1 MQDQAKTAISQNVKA
16 LLRDTRAVDGNPKG
30 TVTLIEFFD
39 YQCIHCKKMKPVIAE
54 LLSKNDQVRV
64 IYKEFPIFGEGSEI
78 ASKASL
84 SAAMQD
90 KYLQMQ
96 AALFKSEKRLN
107 KDVVMSIAKSI
118 GLDTNK
124 LTKDMN
130 SEVVQKELNDNRAL
144 AEKLHLM
151 GTPAVIVI
159 ATDTQGQPKNNAIPA
174 FVPGAASQ
182 ATIENLIKEAK

>member
-1 MQDQAKTAISQNVKA
+1 
-16 LLRDTRAVDGNPKG
+16 
-30 TVTLIEFFD
+30 
-39 YQCIHCKKMKPVIAE
+39 
-54 LLSKNDQVRV
+54 
-64 IYKEFPIFGEGSEI
+64 
-78 ASKASL
+78 
-84 SAAMQD
+84 
-90 KYLQMQ
+90 
-96 AALFKSEKRLN
+96 
-107 KDVVMSIAKSI
+107 MSIAKSI